1 MELQILNQRQVL
13 GRQFVVYGDIENPIF
28 LAKDVAEWIEHSDVS
43 TMMRTVDDDEKLTQT
58 MFVSGQNRESWFL
71 TEDGLYEVL
80 MQSRKPIA
88 KQFKKKVKEI
98 LKDIRSKGMYA
109 TDELLNNPDLLIQI
123 ATQLKQE
130 RIARKEL
137 ETEVKKQGQII
148 GELRPKADYVDRI
161 LKSKSLLNIGQIAKD
176 YGMSGQ
182 ALNKILHNLKVQ
194 YKQGN
199 QWLLYS
205 KYQSKGYTH
214 SESIDI
220 QLSDG
225 SIKVE
230 LRTKWT
236 QKGRLFLYEML
247 KDNGYL
253 PMIEKN

>member
-236 QKGRLFLYEML
+236 QKGRLFLYEVL

>member
-1 MELQILNQRQVL
+1 MELQILNQRQIL
-13 GRQFVVYGDIENPIF
+13 GKQFVIYGDMDNPLF
-28 LAKDVAEWIEHSDVS
+28 MAKDIAEWIEHSDVS
-43 TMMRTVDDDEKLTQT
+43 TMMRAVDDDEKLTQT

-236 QKGRLFLYEML
+236 QKGRLFLYELL